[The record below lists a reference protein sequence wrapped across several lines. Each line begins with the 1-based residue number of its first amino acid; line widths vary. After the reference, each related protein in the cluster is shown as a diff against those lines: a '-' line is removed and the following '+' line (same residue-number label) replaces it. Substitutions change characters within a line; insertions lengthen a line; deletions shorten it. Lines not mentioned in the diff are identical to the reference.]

1 MKPVVEEAVTDL
13 MKKFTNTSRS
23 MVIADLGCGSGP
35 NAVALASLAVDAA
48 RV

>member
-23 MVIADLGCGSGP
+23 MVIADL
-35 NAVALASLAVDAA
+35 AAALAPTP
-48 RV
+48 